1 MTARPTRSV
10 RISSGPARRTLAGL
24 MLGLTL
30 SVATARADTCT
41 VAAEQGHVTFP
52 VDRLDSASRCLVS
65 SVADNPTTSGLVGPV
80 RTPIPQRLYE
90 YLLDHP
96 SLIAALARK
105 LGMGNYQFT
114 SRGPNQFWG
123 NDGDGTQGLLS
134 LLQREGTTRIY
145 HIDGY
150 HEGQIFPM
158 VRAKAVVFL
167 KMAQTASPDGHPA
180 VDTLLI
186 AYTKLNDPVLSGL
199 VWVLRPLVGDAVTRK
214 LTRGFDVT
222 NQLGAAIAQNPDRII
237 QELPT
242 LPSIA
247 PQEQRTL
254 TALLQTLPPTTI
266 LLPRLTP

>member
-1 MTARPTRSV
+1 MTV
-10 RISSGPARRTLAGL
+10 RRTHDIRTCSDPVCLTLAGL
-24 MLGLTL
+24 LLGLTL
-30 SVATARADTCT
+30 SVTTASADNCP

-52 VDRLDSASRCLVS
+52 VDRLDSASRCLVAA
-65 SVADNPTTSGLVGPV
+65 VADSPTTSGLVGPV
-80 RTPIPQRLYE
+80 RTPVPQYLYE

-96 SLIAALARK
+96 TLIAALVQK
-105 LGMGNYQFT
+105 MGMGNYQFT
-114 SRGPNQFWG
+114 SRGPNRFWG

-180 VDTLLI
+180 VDTSLI
-186 AYTKLNDPVLSGL
+186 AYTKLTDPVLSGL
-199 VWVLRPLVGDAVTRK
+199 VWILRPLVGDAVTRK

-247 PQEQRTL
+247 PQEQRAF
-254 TALLQTLPPTTI
+254 TALLQTLPPTN
-266 LLPRLTP
+266 LSLPRLTP

>member
-1 MTARPTRSV
+1 MTVRRAHDVRTGSGQARW
-10 RISSGPARRTLAGL
+10 ILAGL
-24 MLGLTL
+24 VLGLAL
-30 SVATARADTCT
+30 SVTTASADNCR
-41 VAAEQGHVTFP
+41 VVAEQGHVMFP

-65 SVADNPTTSGLVGPV
+65 FVADSPTTSGQVGPV
-80 RTPIPQRLYE
+80 RTPVPQHLYE

-96 SLIAALARK
+96 PLIAALVQK

-114 SRGPNQFWG
+114 SRGANQFWG

-150 HEGQIFPM
+150 HEGHIFPM
-158 VRAKAVVFL
+158 VRVKAVVFL
-167 KMAQTASPDGHPA
+167 TMAQTSSPDGHPA
-180 VDTLLI
+180 VDTSLI

-199 VWVLRPLVGDAVTRK
+199 VWVLRPLVGEAVTRK
-214 LTRGFDVT
+214 LARGFDVT
-222 NQLGAAIAQNPDRII
+222 NQLGVAIAQNPDRII

-247 PQEQRTL
+247 PQEQRAF
-254 TALLQTLPPTTI
+254 TALLQTLPPTGMT
-266 LLPRLTP
+266 LPHLPP

>member
-1 MTARPTRSV
+1 MTVPHTHDV
-10 RISSGPARRTLAGL
+10 RTGSSRARRMLAGL
-24 MLGLTL
+24 MLGLIL
-30 SVATARADTCT
+30 SVSTASADNCP
-41 VAAEQGHVTFP
+41 VAAEQGHMTFP

-65 SVADNPTTSGLVGPV
+65 SVADSPTTAGLVGPI
-80 RTPIPQRLYE
+80 RIPIPQYLYE

-96 SLIAALARK
+96 TIIAALLQK
-105 LGMGNYQFT
+105 MGMGNYQFMH
-114 SRGPNQFWG
+114 RGPNQFWG
-123 NDGDGTQGLLS
+123 NDGDGTQGLFS

-150 HEGQIFPM
+150 HEGHVFPM

-180 VDTLLI
+180 VDTSLI

-242 LPSIA
+242 LPAIA
-247 PQEQRTL
+247 PQEQRAL
-254 TALLQTLPPTTI
+254 TALLQTLPPTGMT
-266 LLPRLTP
+266 LPRLTP

>member
-1 MTARPTRSV
+1 MTV
-10 RISSGPARRTLAGL
+10 RRTDDIRIGSDSAGLTLAGL
-24 MLGLTL
+24 MLGLVL
-30 SVATARADTCT
+30 SATTAWADNCP
-41 VAAEQGHVTFP
+41 VAAEQGRITFP
-52 VDRLDSASRCLVS
+52 VDRLDSVSRCLVS
-65 SVADNPTTSGLVGPV
+65 YVADSPTTSGSVGPV
-80 RTPIPQRLYE
+80 RIPVPQYLYE
-90 YLLDHP
+90 FLLDHP
-96 SLIAALARK
+96 SLIAALVRK
-105 LGMGNYQFT
+105 MGMGNYEFADK
-114 SRGPNQFWG
+114 GPNRFWG

-150 HEGQIFPM
+150 HEGHVFPM

-167 KMAQTASPDGHPA
+167 KIAQTASPDGHPA
-180 VDTLLI
+180 VDTSLI

-222 NQLGAAIAQNPDRII
+222 NQLGTAISQNPDRII

-247 PQEQRTL
+247 PQEQRAFI
-254 TALLQTLPPTTI
+254 ALLQTLPPANPSG
-266 LLPRLTP
+266 PRLTP